1 MTLVVLVRHAH
12 SSANAAGILSG
23 RIDDIH
29 LSTQGKKQARKL
41 ATRLGDF
48 EVKSVRISPMIRCA
62 ETIEPWATANGS
74 KVVIDQGVNEMDYGT
89 WSGRT
94 LKTLSKE
101 PLWKTIQEKPSKVT
115 FPKGESM
122 RAMQVRAMKSVTE
135 SAAKRGKGHV
145 VIVSHGDVIK
155 AIIASC
161 LGMALDDFQRIVID
175 PASISIVDLSNAR
188 PRLLVMNNSSNSINE
203 ILASKHSKRL
213 LVGGGEGLRKVNGRK

>member
-1 MTLVVLVRHAH
+1 MTLVVLIRHAH

-23 RIDDIH
+23 RIADIH
-29 LSTQGKKQARKL
+29 LSTQGKKQAKKL

-62 ETIEPWATANGS
+62 ETIEPWATGNGS

-101 PLWKTIQEKPSKVT
+101 TLWKTIQENPSKVT
-115 FPKGESM
+115 FPQGESM

-213 LVGGGEGLRKVNGRK
+213 LVGGGEGLKKVNGRK